1 MGFDLCSPER
11 NKTSDNRPC
20 HSPCREEEGGERHY
34 KCHTS
39 HDMTVKDHC
48 GNWDVTEFTTKALEY
63 DDKDRVGIPYTP
75 ASRSFVFT
83 KQVVLSK
90 NNIMTAV
97 KLTDCELEGLCWT
110 LRGPRGR
117 EDL

>member
-1 MGFDLCSPER
+1 MMGFDLCSPER

-63 DDKDRVGIPYTP
+63 DDKDRVGYCILQQ
-75 ASRSFVFT
+75 ADHSFSP
-83 KQVVLSK
+83 SK
-90 NNIMTAV
+90 LYLVRT
-97 KLTDCELEGLCWT
+97 TSGQ
-110 LRGPRGR
+110 P
-117 EDL
+117 

>member
-63 DDKDRVGIPYTP
+63 DDKDRVGYNRKQYLD
-75 ASRSFVFT
+75 SRKIVNL
-83 KQVVLSK
+83 KVCAGPCEDREGEKICNVVEWVWSEVSR
-90 NNIMTAV
+90 TTV
-97 KLTDCELEGLCWT
+97 G
-110 LRGPRGR
+110 
-117 EDL
+117 

>member
-1 MGFDLCSPER
+1 MMGFDLCSPER

-63 DDKDRVGIPYTP
+63 DDKDRVGILYTP

-90 NNIMTAV
+90 NNIWTAV
-97 KLTDCELEGLCWT
+97 KL
-110 LRGPRGR
+110 
-117 EDL
+117 